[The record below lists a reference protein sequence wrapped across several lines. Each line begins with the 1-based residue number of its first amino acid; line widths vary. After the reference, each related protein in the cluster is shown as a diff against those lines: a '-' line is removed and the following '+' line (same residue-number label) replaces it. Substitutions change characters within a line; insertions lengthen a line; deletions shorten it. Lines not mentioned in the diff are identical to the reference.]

1 MIEQLFSNFSI
12 RTLFTP
18 ELIVI
23 LAIVA
28 WLYFMIIG
36 RWRHRIQGSE
46 PVGVKKKAFFLVG
59 LFFLYLGWGS
69 PLYTAGHLMFS
80 FHMLQMVFA
89 YLAAAPF
96 LILGIPRWL
105 FEAMIERFKGKRV
118 LNRTAKILF
127 NPLVGLLFFNGL
139 FSFYHIPVVFDF
151 LMPRLI
157 LHDLYQVMMLI
168 GAFLMW
174 WQMLAPLPQTAQLSH
189 LRRIGF
195 VFASGFLI
203 LPACA
208 LIIFAPTAVY
218 DVYTDPMVW
227 AQTMTY
233 CFPAGMDVP
242 YGLFT
247 GPESFSPLTPRL
259 DQQLA
264 GVLMK
269 ILQEVSYGM
278 VIGAAFRQWVKREKQ
293 SDGPSI
299 SDIPVT
305 PNLVK

>member
-1 MIEQLFSNFSI
+1 MIGQLFSNFSL

-23 LAIVA
+23 LALIALV
-28 WLYFMIIG
+28 YFMLIG
-36 RWRHRIQGSE
+36 RWSHRFEGSA
-46 PVGVKKKAFFLVG
+46 PVEARRKISFLIG

-89 YLAAAPF
+89 YLAAAPL
-96 LILGIPRWL
+96 LILGLPRWF
-105 FEAMIERFKGKRV
+105 FEAVIARYRENRFLQR
-118 LNRTAKILF
+118 LAKILF

-139 FSFYHIPVVFDF
+139 FSFYHIPAVFDY

-157 LHDLYQVMMLI
+157 LHDLYQVSMLI
-168 GAFLMW
+168 AAFLMW
-174 WQMLAPLPQTAQLSH
+174 WQMLAPLPQTTKLSH

-208 LIIFAPTAVY
+208 LIIFASTAVY
-218 DVYTDPMVW
+218 NVYTDPMIW

-233 CFPAGMDVP
+233 CFPAGMDIP

-269 ILQEVSYGM
+269 VLQEVSYGAT
-278 VIGAAFRQWVKREKQ
+278 IGVAFRQWVRREKQ

-299 SDIPVT
+299 SDIPVA
-305 PNLVK
+305 PNLIK

>member
-1 MIEQLFSNFSI
+1 MIEQLFNNFSI

-28 WLYFMIIG
+28 LLYFMLIG

-46 PVGVKKKAFFLVG
+46 PVKTSKKVIFIIG

-80 FHMLQMVFA
+80 FHMLQMVFS
-89 YLAAAPF
+89 YLVAAP
-96 LILGIPRWL
+96 LLLLGLPRWL
-105 FEAMIERFKGKRV
+105 FEAIVERFKENRV
-118 LNRTAKILF
+118 LSRLAKIF
-127 NPLVGLLFFNGL
+127 FHPLIGLLFFNGL
-139 FSFYHIPVVFDF
+139 FSIYHIPQVFDF

-157 LHDLYQVMMLI
+157 LHDFYQVLMLVA
-168 GAFLMW
+168 AFLMW
-174 WQMLAPLPQTAQLSH
+174 WQMLAPLPQTARLSH

-218 DVYTDPMVW
+218 NVYTDPMVW

-233 CFPAGMDVP
+233 CFPAGMDIP

-269 ILQEVSYGM
+269 ILQEVSYGFA
-278 VIGAAFRQWVKREKQ
+278 IGAAFRQWVRREKQ

-299 SDIPVT
+299 SDVPAT